1 MSEIFYSQVDV
12 NLQQEL
18 DARALAGHRRSTAD
32 LNYMISKV
40 ANVLITAYQFNS
52 KDVYAVDSL
61 NIIDQFL
68 PTGPSG
74 YLSPN
79 NTSQTELAWVLAG
92 LSNKA
97 PVTVLRDTT
106 KVSNNNRWPP
116 YISSANISIG
126 DHSMGLLNTATV
138 VIEVPNVSR
147 D

>member
-61 NIIDQFL
+61 K
-68 PTGPSG
+68 
-74 YLSPN
+74 LSLKN
-79 NTSQTELAWVLAG
+79 LQNLNS
-92 LSNKA
+92 
-97 PVTVLRDTT
+97 TT
-106 KVSNNNRWPP
+106 NRFGFGFF
-116 YISSANISIG
+116 YFFSS
-126 DHSMGLLNTATV
+126 
-138 VIEVPNVSR
+138 
-147 D
+147 

>member
-61 NIIDQFL
+61 NIIGNNGVNDQFL
-68 PTGPSG
+68 PTGP
-74 YLSPN
+74 LHPC
-79 NTSQTELAWVLAG
+79 E
-92 LSNKA
+92 
-97 PVTVLRDTT
+97 R
-106 KVSNNNRWPP
+106 
-116 YISSANISIG
+116 
-126 DHSMGLLNTATV
+126 
-138 VIEVPNVSR
+138 
-147 D
+147 